1 MKKLLVVGLMM
12 FIVLVFTGCSNEV
25 PSSDI
30 KTVITNTNGI
40 QLNYSDVSGYWIDKE
55 DIKDGNKGINMK
67 QAIEVYG
74 DNYKVVELSK
84 TDFLIVWDNAQLI
97 FNNNECV
104 GYVSLH

>member
-1 MKKLLVVGLMM
+1 MKKLMVLGLMM
-12 FIVLVFTGCSNEV
+12 FIVLVFTGCEKGSEV
-25 PSSDI
+25 E
-30 KTVITNTNGI
+30 T
-40 QLNYSDVSGYWIDKE
+40 
-55 DIKDGNKGINMK
+55 NKGINMK

-97 FNNNECV
+97 FNNNESV